1 MESLFCFA
9 FVIVTN
15 TTHKLFSLSCLI
27 YLFFS
32 PRFEPVGVPL
42 SVHVYFYDDRF
53 QGYLVRQEVQAVE
66 SKARETLEMWA
77 VPQATLVLEKNLKE
91 FERLKNLEVS
101 TLWGFFFFLYKLSR
115 SRKLQHEEDFLAD
128 I

>member
-1 MESLFCFA
+1 M
-9 FVIVTN
+9 
-15 TTHKLFSLSCLI
+15 
-27 YLFFS
+27 
-32 PRFEPVGVPL
+32 
-42 SVHVYFYDDRF
+42 HVYFYDDRF

-101 TLWGFFFFLYKLSR
+101 TLWVFFFFVQTFKI
-115 SRKLQHEEDFLAD
+115 KETAT
-128 I
+128 

>member
-1 MESLFCFA
+1 MF
-9 FVIVTN
+9 N
-15 TTHKLFSLSCLI
+15 LSI
-27 YLFFS
+27 FFS

-101 TLWGFFFFLYKLSR
+101 TL
-115 SRKLQHEEDFLAD
+115 
-128 I
+128 

>member
-1 MESLFCFA
+1 M
-9 FVIVTN
+9 
-15 TTHKLFSLSCLI
+15 
-27 YLFFS
+27 
-32 PRFEPVGVPL
+32 
-42 SVHVYFYDDRF
+42 HVYFYDDRF

-101 TLWGFFFFLYKLSR
+101 TLWGFFFVQTFKI
-115 SRKLQHEEDFLAD
+115 KETAT
-128 I
+128 

>member
-1 MESLFCFA
+1 M
-9 FVIVTN
+9 
-15 TTHKLFSLSCLI
+15 
-27 YLFFS
+27 
-32 PRFEPVGVPL
+32 
-42 SVHVYFYDDRF
+42 HVYFYDDRF

-101 TLWGFFFFLYKLSR
+101 TLWVFFFFCTNFQDQGNCNM
-115 SRKLQHEEDFLAD
+115 RKIF
-128 I
+128 

>member
-1 MESLFCFA
+1 M
-9 FVIVTN
+9 
-15 TTHKLFSLSCLI
+15 
-27 YLFFS
+27 
-32 PRFEPVGVPL
+32 
-42 SVHVYFYDDRF
+42 HVYFYDDRF

-101 TLWGFFFFLYKLSR
+101 TLWVFFFLYKLSR